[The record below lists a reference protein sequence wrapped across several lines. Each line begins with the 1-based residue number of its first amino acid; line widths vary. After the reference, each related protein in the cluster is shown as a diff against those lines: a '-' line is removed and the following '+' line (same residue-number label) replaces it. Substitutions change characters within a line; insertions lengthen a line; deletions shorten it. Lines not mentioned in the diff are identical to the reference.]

1 MKYVYFYFFLM
12 TYASIYSQIPGYVPS
27 NGIVGWWP
35 FNGNADDESGN
46 NNHGTVVNA
55 VLTND
60 RFGANNSAY
69 YFSSANC
76 DTYIDAQINTAAV
89 NGAVSITFWALREAD
104 GCTSPRIM
112 KFDNNDGPG
121 TIVFQWPNDNFGTP
135 PTVGAVTST
144 SIIGFHPYQAVQDSV
159 WVHFGLTLNAVECKL
174 YQNGQLVLTV
184 PAGGLVTLGSHA
196 NFGRMTN
203 PANDAFNG
211 KLDDIGVWSRDLT
224 QEEISSLYNNSGAGL
239 TNEGSVDLKLF
250 PNPTSHELNIV
261 KNSLNMVGELS
272 IHDQVGRLILTQR
285 LESDSTTVELSS
297 FPKGIYFLRV
307 SGDSKVYSFVKQ

>member
-1 MKYVYFYFFLM
+1 M

-174 YQNGQLVLTV
+174 YQNGQHVLTV
-184 PAGGLVTLGSHA
+184 PAGGLVTLGGHA

-203 PANDAFNG
+203 PAYDAFNG

-297 FPKGIYFLRV
+297 FPNGIYFLRV

>member
-12 TYASIYSQIPGYVPS
+12 TYASFYSQIPGYVPS

-104 GCTSPRIM
+104 GCASPRIM

-174 YQNGQLVLTV
+174 YQNGQHVLTV
-184 PAGGLVTLGSHA
+184 PAGGLVTLGGHA

-203 PANDAFNG
+203 PAYDAFNG

>member
-12 TYASIYSQIPGYVPS
+12 TYASIYSQIPGYVAS

-174 YQNGQLVLTV
+174 YQNGQHVLTV
-184 PAGGLVTLGSHA
+184 PAGGLVTLGGHA

-203 PANDAFNG
+203 PAYDAFNG

-297 FPKGIYFLRV
+297 FPNGIYFLRV

>member
-89 NGAVSITFWALREAD
+89 NGAVSITFWALREGD
-104 GCTSPRIM
+104 GCVSPRIM

-121 TIVFQWPNDNFGTP
+121 TIVYQWPNDNFGTP

-174 YQNGQLVLTV
+174 YQNGQHVLTV
-184 PAGGLVTLGSHA
+184 PAGGLVTLGGHA

-203 PANDAFNG
+203 PAYDAFNG

>member
-1 MKYVYFYFFLM
+1 M
-12 TYASIYSQIPGYVPS
+12 TYASIYSQVPGYVPS

-55 VLTND
+55 VLTTDRNGVND
-60 RFGANNSAY
+60 RAY
-69 YFSSANC
+69 YFSSINC

-104 GCTSPRIM
+104 GCVSPRIM

-121 TIVFQWPNDNFGTP
+121 SIVFQWPNANFGIP
-135 PTVGAVTST
+135 PSVGAVTST
-144 SIIGFHPYQAVQDSV
+144 SIIGFHPYQAVPDSV
-159 WVHFGLTLNAVECKL
+159 WVHFGLTLNAIECKL
-174 YQNGQLVLTV
+174 YQNGQLVLTE
-184 PAGGLVTLGSHA
+184 PAGGLVTLGSHV

-203 PANDAFNG
+203 PAYDAFNG

-224 QEEISSLYNNSGAGL
+224 QEEISSLYNNSGAGF
-239 TNEGSVDLKLF
+239 TNEGSVELKLF

-261 KNSLNMVGELS
+261 KNSLNMVDELF

-285 LESDSTTVELSS
+285 LESDATTVEIST
-297 FPKGIYFLRV
+297 FPNGIYFLNV
-307 SGDSKVYSFVKQ
+307 SGENKVYPFVKQ